1 MKIFIKLRFL
11 GTDFSGYQVQKNA
24 RTVQG
29 ELCRAAEELFGFRCD
44 VTGCSRTDSGVHAN
58 MFCAAISGRDRALET
73 TIPMDKFPRVFNSFL
88 PDDVAVYEAKWVCD
102 EFHPRYDVKYKE
114 YIYKINCS
122 YERDPFEAGRAFMY
136 PYVFSDADIERMRR
150 AAKHLEGTHDF
161 SSYMAQG
168 SAPESTVRTIFYT
181 DVLYDG
187 KNLVFKIA
195 GDGFLY
201 NMVRIIVG
209 TLLSVARGKTDPD
222 DIPLITEAHD
232 RSRAGITVRADGL
245 YLNYVEYDGKDK

>member
-73 TIPMDKFPRVFNSFL
+73 TIPMDRFPRVFNSFL
-88 PDDVAVYEAKWVCD
+88 PDDVAVYEAKWVRD

-122 YERDPFEAGRAFMY
+122 YERDPFETGRALMY

-168 SAPESTVRTIFYT
+168 SAPESTVRTIYRAE
-181 DVLYDG
+181 
-187 KNLVFKIA
+187 VFVR
-195 GDGFLY
+195 GDEIVFSVTGNGFLY
-201 NMVRIIVG
+201 NMVRIMAG
-209 TLLSVARGKTDPD
+209 TLVAVGGGRLQSETVAGIISGKDRNAAGKTMP
-222 DIPLITEAHD
+222 AC
-232 RSRAGITVRADGL
+232 GL
-245 YLNYVEYDGKDK
+245 TLKSVEYD